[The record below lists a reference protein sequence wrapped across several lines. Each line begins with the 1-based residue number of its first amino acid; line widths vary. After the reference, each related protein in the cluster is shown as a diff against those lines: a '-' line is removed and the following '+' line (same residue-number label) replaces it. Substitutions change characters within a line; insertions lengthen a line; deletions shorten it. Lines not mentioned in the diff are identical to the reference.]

1 MAIMMGQLQQLL
13 VKQVGTDKEVVN
25 TRKKDVDHTFAK
37 TWEETAVPETQDP
50 IGRVVAK
57 LEKPKQEDAQRLY
70 MGLFKAEVIAGR
82 ATLDTYVK
90 LSKTEESCK
99 SKRF

>member
-1 MAIMMGQLQQLL
+1 MGQLQQLL

-37 TWEETAVPETQDP
+37 TWEETSVPETQDS

-70 MGLFKAEVIAGR
+70 MGLFNR
-82 ATLDTYVK
+82 W
-90 LSKTEESCK
+90 K
-99 SKRF
+99 SYLGYLC